1 MLSMGS
7 QSSNNNKRNKQT
19 KNIKCCY
26 LDGYIYIKNH
36 TYRHV
41 YIYVYSIALDSVRL
55 GLVCFYL
62 CTGGGIAAFLS
73 TMELFGGDTAKNPE
87 MVHSCYKG
95 VT

>member
-1 MLSMGS
+1 MLLS
-7 QSSNNNKRNKQT
+7 RW
-19 KNIKCCY
+19 
-26 LDGYIYIKNH
+26 IYILKTIH
-36 TYRHV
+36 IDV